1 MEKRKHDSLI
11 FCMGLDGLKIWA
23 SGFSALVLSL
33 GAAVGLIGFSIYY
46 LSPHKQDP
54 RNVLTGILSNLL
66 TGRRRLHLPGECV
79 KQHAIQSL
87 YFDYEQSQLL
97 SKTKIN

>member
-46 LSPHKQDP
+46 LSKAAGGVQLQSASGLGALLLSVALAIAF
-54 RNVLTGILSNLL
+54 RTGI
-66 TGRRRLHLPGECV
+66 GM
-79 KQHAIQSL
+79 AIFRWIKAL
-87 YFDYEQSQLL
+87 IN
-97 SKTKIN
+97 KIQEMC